1 MVWHAARINCIKLV
15 KLDNFDRLF
24 IAAILSCHWDNQ
36 ATFTALPET
45 LQPCEILTAFLWCQS
60 CSRFCL
66 RSSNSTVLIWL
77 AIACSDKANQNS
89 LLIKVS
95 HAWFAHPH
103 SFVRNNKIHF
113 SFWPRR
119 ISYSLMSFLMM
130 SMALREARP
139 KKLNWLS
146 YWDCKQSSHERADL
160 DCHNSSADSGGL
172 CKIQS
177 YCKSEL
183 HLKICPCHSSWEILE
198 SKLEK
203 KMNAWHKTAVC
214 FFGVV
219 HKCIGVVSIYANF
232 PNHNWGQERKDHQT

>member
-1 MVWHAARINCIKLV
+1 MWDLDCISLMPV
-15 KLDNFDRLF
+15 LLT
-24 IAAILSCHWDNQ
+24 ILS
-36 ATFTALPET
+36 
-45 LQPCEILTAFLWCQS
+45 EIH
-60 CSRFCL
+60 
-66 RSSNSTVLIWL
+66 NSTVLIWL

-95 HAWFAHPH
+95 HASFADPH

-160 DCHNSSADSGGL
+160 DCHNSSADSGGF

-177 YCKSEL
+177 YCKSEP

-203 KMNAWHKTAVC
+203 KMNARHKTAVC
-214 FFGVV
+214 FFGLV
-219 HKCIGVVSIYANF
+219 HKYIAGISIYANF
-232 PNHNWGQERKDHQT
+232 PNHNWGQEREDHQT